1 MRRLAAG
8 LTLLA
13 ACALVAREMTAT
25 HAAIEVDEAPRM
37 LQDGSPIAAEVTA
50 RAIIEVENCSANRG
64 QLETLFTNVY
74 AELAGIIEEY
84 VKLTINCEGN
94 ITFTSTTTPSPPP
107 TISPTA
113 LPSSTMSTMTMT
125 VTTSSPASSATTSQT
140 STSSTIVSNTS
151 TSITTST
158 TAGCSTWCGTEALC
172 LQLAGVAFV
181 DPWNGIWYEGG
192 INGIHYQQDNNA
204 YCVARLEIDEF
215 GQAECDFIGG
225 HLRVTNGKW
234 CMMNDPLTGSIVN
247 RRRLAET
254 QEVLLEVLIQ
264 IPVDAS
270 TTWPAYNVSAVSD
283 IESDFGELNEV
294 TQVIALNVRRNLV
307 CLKRSS
313 STKDPSPELD
323 ANHAEAQDSSQ
334 SPPAEKEEIE
344 EEYHG
349 LEEVHL

>member
-1 MRRLAAG
+1 
-8 LTLLA
+8 
-13 ACALVAREMTAT
+13 
-25 HAAIEVDEAPRM
+25 
-37 LQDGSPIAAEVTA
+37 
-50 RAIIEVENCSANRG
+50 
-64 QLETLFTNVY
+64 
-74 AELAGIIEEY
+74 
-84 VKLTINCEGN
+84 
-94 ITFTSTTTPSPPP
+94 
-107 TISPTA
+107 
-113 LPSSTMSTMTMT
+113 
-125 VTTSSPASSATTSQT
+125 
-140 STSSTIVSNTS
+140 
-151 TSITTST
+151 
-158 TAGCSTWCGTEALC
+158 
-172 LQLAGVAFV
+172 
-181 DPWNGIWYEGG
+181 
-192 INGIHYQQDNNA
+192 
-204 YCVARLEIDEF
+204 
-215 GQAECDFIGG
+215 
-225 HLRVTNGKW
+225 
-234 CMMNDPLTGSIVN
+234 MNDPLTGSIVN